1 MTEQDSDR
9 RSIEEKVRTEG
20 RLPPGQAVTVKF
32 PVLHYGPI
40 PPLTRKP
47 GNSASGVKYWSHAS
61 GPGRTSINY
70 RERD

>member
-1 MTEQDSDR
+1 MTEQESDR

-40 PPLTRKP
+40 PPFNPETWQFRVWGEILEP
-47 GNSASGVKYWSHAS
+47 AS
-61 GPGRTSINY
+61 GPGRTSINF